1 MGLPYTRAGGTFYI
15 LIDIR
20 QTGMNADDFC
30 KKLLEA
36 EKLALLPSSFFG
48 IEGFVRLS
56 TASPLAQLKMGMG
69 RLERFMQHLA

>member
-1 MGLPYTRAGGTFYI
+1 
-15 LIDIR
+15 
-20 QTGMNADDFC
+20 MNADDFC
-30 KKLLEA
+30 KKLLEE

-56 TASPLAQLKMGMG
+56 TAAPLSQLKMGMG